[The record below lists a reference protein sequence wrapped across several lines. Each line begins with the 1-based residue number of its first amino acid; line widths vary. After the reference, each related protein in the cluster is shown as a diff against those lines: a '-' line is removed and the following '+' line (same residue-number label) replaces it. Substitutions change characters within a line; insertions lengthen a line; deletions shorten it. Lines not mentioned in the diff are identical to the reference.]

1 MKKWM
6 NLLLIVGLSL
16 FTIIMLNGCN
26 TSPKDGTKN
35 KKDKEVHI
43 YVVRHGETMLNITD
57 RVQGWSDAILTPEGE
72 RNIKKLGKGL
82 NDVKFDKAY
91 SSDSGR
97 AMQTANIVLKNNRK
111 SSNLKLVTDKNLR
124 EFNFGSYEGEFN
136 KVMQADVAKSKNM
149 SLEGYLEKGVDPR
162 EYANKVSELDKKRS
176 EGEKNWEAENYKQI
190 KTRVDKGMKK
200 IGKKAEENG
209 DNNILLVSHGL
220 TIRTMID
227 MYSNDANSTV
237 DIDNGSV
244 TELIYKNGEYY
255 LNKANDTNYLKKVN
269 D

>member
-1 MKKWM
+1 M
-6 NLLLIVGLSL
+6 
-16 FTIIMLNGCN
+16 
-26 TSPKDGTKN
+26 
-35 KKDKEVHI
+35 
-43 YVVRHGETMLNITD
+43 
-57 RVQGWSDAILTPEGE
+57 
-72 RNIKKLGKGL
+72 
-82 NDVKFDKAY
+82 
-91 SSDSGR
+91 
-97 AMQTANIVLKNNRK
+97 
-111 SSNLKLVTDKNLR
+111 
-124 EFNFGSYEGEFN
+124 
-136 KVMQADVAKSKNM
+136 
-149 SLEGYLEKGVDPR
+149 
-162 EYANKVSELDKKRS
+162 
-176 EGEKNWEAENYKQI
+176 EAENYKQI

>member
-1 MKKWM
+1 
-6 NLLLIVGLSL
+6 L
-16 FTIIMLNGCN
+16 
-26 TSPKDGTKN
+26 
-35 KKDKEVHI
+35 
-43 YVVRHGETMLNITD
+43 
-57 RVQGWSDAILTPEGE
+57 
-72 RNIKKLGKGL
+72 
-82 NDVKFDKAY
+82 
-91 SSDSGR
+91 
-97 AMQTANIVLKNNRK
+97 
-111 SSNLKLVTDKNLR
+111 
-124 EFNFGSYEGEFN
+124 
-136 KVMQADVAKSKNM
+136 
-149 SLEGYLEKGVDPR
+149 
-162 EYANKVSELDKKRS
+162 
-176 EGEKNWEAENYKQI
+176 EAENYKQI

>member
-1 MKKWM
+1 M
-6 NLLLIVGLSL
+6 
-16 FTIIMLNGCN
+16 
-26 TSPKDGTKN
+26 
-35 KKDKEVHI
+35 
-43 YVVRHGETMLNITD
+43 
-57 RVQGWSDAILTPEGE
+57 
-72 RNIKKLGKGL
+72 
-82 NDVKFDKAY
+82 
-91 SSDSGR
+91 
-97 AMQTANIVLKNNRK
+97 
-111 SSNLKLVTDKNLR
+111 
-124 EFNFGSYEGEFN
+124 
-136 KVMQADVAKSKNM
+136 
-149 SLEGYLEKGVDPR
+149 
-162 EYANKVSELDKKRS
+162 
-176 EGEKNWEAENYKQI
+176 EAENYKQI
-190 KTRVDKGMKK
+190 KTRVDKCMKK